1 MNRRETFKALTG
13 GAAGAAALAFSRD
26 AMAQA
31 AATAPQPAAAA
42 RDRARSGGV
51 PSLKI
56 TDIKVFNT
64 KVRGTNLI
72 NVKVYTSEP
81 GLYGIGCGTHA
92 ERPTIVADT
101 VEQYMKPF
109 LIGRN
114 ADEMEKIW
122 QQLWVAPYWR
132 GSVDANNAMAAIDGA
147 LWDIMGKRCGV
158 PVYDLLGGKVR
169 SGLRMLGDVQARSP
183 QELEDGVRKMMAD
196 GYDHFRVYLGG
207 GGEEGGGAARGARG
221 ARGGDQAGGPG
232 VQRSAGGGSIG
243 TAPGGERV
251 MDVHGND
258 AEYIKRLC
266 DAFETIRTKIG
277 WNIEIG
283 HDVHERPTARGAV
296 MLAKAVEQYRP
307 FFMEDL
313 FAPEDVGW
321 YKIVREQS
329 SIGIAMGELFVNQNE
344 WLPLVSNRYI
354 DFMRM
359 HISAA
364 GGLNLARKV
373 AHVCE
378 FFDVRTA
385 WHGPAN
391 VSPVGHAVNL
401 HVDLS
406 IYNFGICEG
415 RAFSD
420 ELKELFPGCPE
431 ARNGIR
437 YSNDRPGLGID
448 LDEKV
453 AAKFAPDGTFGSERG
468 AQDPEGAPMRP

>member
-1 MNRRETFKALTG
+1 MDRRQSLKAFTG
-13 GAAGAAALAFSRD
+13 GAFGAAALSLADCRD
-26 AMAQA
+26 AFAQA

-42 RDRARSGGV
+42 RDRARAGGV
-51 PSLKI
+51 PALKI

-64 KVRGTNLI
+64 KVGGTNMI

-81 GLYGIGCGTHA
+81 GLTGIGCGTHA

-114 ADEMEKIW
+114 ADEIEKIW

-132 GSVDANNAMAAIDGA
+132 ASVDANNAMAAIDGA

-169 SGLRMLGDVQARSP
+169 SGLRMLGDVFARSP
-183 QELEDGVRKMMAD
+183 QDLEDQTRKMMAD
-196 GYDHFRVYLGG
+196 GYDHFRIYLGG
-207 GGEEGGGAARGARG
+207 GGGEGAAPRPA
-221 ARGGDQAGGPG
+221 AAAP

-243 TAPGGERV
+243 RTNNGELV
-251 MDVHGND
+251 TDVHGND
-258 AEYIKRLC
+258 AAYIKQLC
-266 DAFETIRTKIG
+266 DAFEVIRSKIG
-277 WNIEIG
+277 WDIEIG

-307 FFMEDL
+307 FFVEDL
-313 FAPEDVGW
+313 FSPEDSQW
-321 YKIVREQS
+321 YGVVREQS

-344 WLPLVSNRYI
+344 WLPLIANRWI
-354 DFMRM
+354 DLIRM

-373 AHVCE
+373 AHTCE
-378 FFDVRTA
+378 FFDVQTA

-415 RAFSD
+415 RAFTPQ
-420 ELKELFPGCPE
+420 LQELFPGCPE
-431 ARNGIR
+431 VRNGIR
-437 YSNDRPGLGID
+437 YSNDKPGLGID

-453 AAKFAPDGTFGSERG
+453 ALRYPPGNGPVGSERG
-468 AQDPEGAPMRP
+468 AQDPEGAPRRP

>member
-1 MNRRETFKALTG
+1 MDRRQSFRAFTG
-13 GAAGAAALAFSRD
+13 GALGAALSLAESKE
-26 AMAQA
+26 AVAQA

-42 RDRARSGGV
+42 RDRARAGGV
-51 PSLKI
+51 PALKI

-64 KVRGTNLI
+64 KVRGTNMI

-81 GLYGIGCGTHA
+81 GLTGIGCGTHA
-92 ERPTIVADT
+92 ERPTIVAET

-114 ADEMEKIW
+114 ADEIEKIW
-122 QQLWVAPYWR
+122 QQLWIAPYWR
-132 GSVDANNAMAAIDGA
+132 ASVDANNAMAAIDGA

-169 SGLRMLGDVQARSP
+169 SGLRMLGGGGGRDMK
-183 QELEDGVRKMMAD
+183 EMEDRIRAQMAD
-196 GYDHFRVYLGG
+196 GYDHFRVSAPGRGG
-207 GGEEGGGAARGARG
+207 GGDEGAA
-221 ARGGDQAGGPG
+221 P
-232 VQRSAGGGSIG
+232 VERSAGGGSIG
-243 TAPGGERV
+243 RTATGELV
-251 MDVHGND
+251 TDVHGND
-258 AEYIKRLC
+258 AAYINGLVTTF
-266 DAFETIRTKIG
+266 DYIRKNIG
-277 WNIEIG
+277 WDIEIG
-283 HDVHERPTARGAV
+283 TDVHERPTPRGSV
-296 MLAKAVEQYRP
+296 MLAKAVEPYRP
-307 FFMEDL
+307 FFMEDM
-313 FAPEDVGW
+313 FAPEDSQW
-321 YKIVREQS
+321 YGVVRKQA

-344 WLPLVSNRYI
+344 WLPLVANRWI

-364 GGLNLARKV
+364 GGMNLARKV

-378 FFDVRTA
+378 FFDVQTA

-415 RAFSD
+415 NAFS
-420 ELKELFPGCPE
+420 EQLQELFPGCPE
-431 ARNGIR
+431 IRKGIR

-453 AAKFAPDGTFGSERG
+453 ALKYPAGGGAVGSERG
-468 AQDPEGAPMRP
+468 AQDPEGAPRRP

>member
-1 MNRRETFKALTG
+1 MDRRETLKAFTG
-13 GAAGAAALAFSRD
+13 GAMGAAALGAGTLAASRE
-26 AMAQA
+26 ALAQA
-31 AATAPQPAAAA
+31 AATSPQPAAEA
-42 RDRARSGGV
+42 RGRARAGGV
-51 PSLKI
+51 PALKI

-64 KVRGTNLI
+64 KVAGTNLI

-114 ADEMEKIW
+114 ADEIEKIW
-122 QQLWVAPYWR
+122 QELWIAPYWR

-169 SGLRMLGDVQARSP
+169 SGLRMLGDIQARSP
-183 QELEDGVRKMMAD
+183 QAMDDQIRKMMAD
-196 GYDHFRVYLGG
+196 GYDHFRIYLAG
-207 GGEEGGGAARGARG
+207 GGEGGEGGGAPRG
-221 ARGGDQAGGPG
+221 P

-243 TAPGGERV
+243 RTATGEIV
-251 MDVHGND
+251 TDVHGND

-266 DAFETIRTKIG
+266 DAFEYIRTKIS
-277 WNIEIG
+277 WDIEIG
-283 HDVHERPTARGAV
+283 HDVHERPTARGAL

-307 FFMEDL
+307 FFIEDL

-321 YKIVREQS
+321 YKTVREQS
-329 SIGIAMGELFVNQNE
+329 SIGIAMGELFVNQSE
-344 WLPLVSNRYI
+344 WLPLVANRYI

-373 AHVCE
+373 AHTCE
-378 FFDVRTA
+378 FFDVQTA

-415 RAFSD
+415 RGFSEQLQ
-420 ELKELFPGCPE
+420 ELYPGCPE
-431 ARNGIR
+431 VRKGIR
-437 YSNDRPGLGID
+437 YSNDKPGLGID

-453 AAKFAPDGTFGSERG
+453 AIKYPPGGRAIGSERG
-468 AQDPEGAPMRP
+468 AQDQEGAPRRP

>member
-1 MNRRETFKALTG
+1 MDRRQSFKAFVG
-13 GAAGAAALAFSRD
+13 GALGATAALAASKEAF
-26 AMAQA
+26 AQV
-31 AATAPQPAAAA
+31 AATGAPPPGGAA
-42 RDRARSGGV
+42 RDRSRAGGV
-51 PSLKI
+51 PALKI

-64 KVRGTNLI
+64 KVGGTNMI

-92 ERPTIVADT
+92 ERPTLVADT

-114 ADEMEKIW
+114 ADEIEKIW

-183 QELEDGVRKMMAD
+183 EALEDQIRKMMAD
-196 GYDHFRVYLGG
+196 GYDHFRVYLAGGGEGGGEGG
-207 GGEEGGGAARGARG
+207 GGARPAA
-221 ARGGDQAGGPG
+221 P

-243 TAPGGERV
+243 RTASGDIV
-251 MDVHGND
+251 TDVHGND

-266 DAFETIRTKIG
+266 DAFETIRTKVG
-277 WNIEIG
+277 WDIEIG
-283 HDVHERPTARGAV
+283 HDVHERPTPRGAV

-307 FFMEDL
+307 FFMEDM
-313 FAPEDVGW
+313 FAPEDVDW

-329 SIGIAMGELFVNQNE
+329 SVGIAMGELFVNQNE
-344 WLPLVSNRYI
+344 WLPLVTNRYI

-373 AHVCE
+373 AHTCE
-378 FFDVRTA
+378 FFGVQTA

-415 RAFSD
+415 RGFSD
-420 ELKELFPGCPE
+420 QLKELYPGCPE
-431 ARNGIR
+431 VRNGIR
-437 YSNDRPGLGID
+437 YSNDKPGLGID

-453 AAKFAPDGTFGSERG
+453 ALEISADRRSCRF
-468 AQDPEGAPMRP
+468 

>member
-1 MNRRETFKALTG
+1 MDRRETLKAFTG
-13 GAAGAAALAFSRD
+13 GAAGAAMTLAASRE
-26 AMAQA
+26 AFAQA

-42 RDRARSGGV
+42 RDRARAGGV
-51 PSLKI
+51 PALKI

-64 KVRGTNLI
+64 KVAGTNMI

-101 VEQYMKPF
+101 VEQYIKPF

-114 ADEMEKIW
+114 ADEIEKIW
-122 QQLWVAPYWR
+122 QQLWIAPYWR
-132 GSVDANNAMAAIDGA
+132 GSVDSNNAMAAVDGA

-169 SGLRMLGDVQARSP
+169 SGLRMLGDVQARTP
-183 QELEDGVRKMMAD
+183 QAMDDQIRKMMAD
-196 GYDHFRVYLGG
+196 GYDHFRIYLAG
-207 GGEEGGGAARGARG
+207 GGEGGEGGGAPR
-221 ARGGDQAGGPG
+221 PP
-232 VQRSAGGGSIG
+232 VERSAGGGSIG
-243 TAPGGERV
+243 RTASGDIV
-251 MDVHGND
+251 TDVHGND

-266 DAFETIRTKIG
+266 DAFEYIRKNIS
-277 WNIEIG
+277 WDIEIG

-321 YKIVREQS
+321 YKTVREES
-329 SIGIAMGELFVNQNE
+329 AIGIAMGELFVNQNE
-344 WLPLVSNRYI
+344 WLPLVTNRYI

-373 AHVCE
+373 AHTCE
-378 FFDVRTA
+378 FFDVQTA

-415 RAFSD
+415 RNFSEQLQ
-420 ELKELFPGCPE
+420 ELYPGCPE
-431 ARNGIR
+431 VRKGIR
-437 YSNDRPGLGID
+437 YSNDKPGLGID

-453 AAKFAPDGTFGSERG
+453 ALKYPPGGGTVGSERG
-468 AQDPEGAPMRP
+468 AQDPEGAPRRP

>member
-1 MNRRETFKALTG
+1 MDRRESFKAFAG
-13 GAAGAAALAFSRD
+13 GALGAVGLSVGESREAF
-26 AMAQA
+26 AQA
-31 AATAPQPAAAA
+31 AAGAPQPAASA
-42 RDRARSGGV
+42 RDRARAGGV
-51 PSLKI
+51 PALKI
-56 TDIKVFNT
+56 TDVKVFNT
-64 KVRGTNLI
+64 KVAGTNMI

-92 ERPTIVADT
+92 ERPTVVADT
-101 VEQYMKPF
+101 VEQYLKPF

-114 ADEMEKIW
+114 ADEIEKIW

-132 GSVDANNAMAAIDGA
+132 ASVDANNAMAAIDGA
-147 LWDIMGKRCGV
+147 LWDVMGKRCGV

-183 QELEDGVRKMMAD
+183 EALEDQVRKMMAD
-196 GYDHFRVYLGG
+196 GYDHFRVYLAGG
-207 GGEEGGGAARGARG
+207 GEGGGAAPA
-221 ARGGDQAGGPG
+221 AP

-243 TAPGGERV
+243 RTAAGELV
-251 MDVHGND
+251 TDIHGND

-266 DAFETIRTKIG
+266 DAFETIRGKIG

-283 HDVHERPTARGAV
+283 HDVHERPTPRGAV

-307 FFMEDL
+307 FFIEDL
-313 FAPEDVGW
+313 FAPEDVEW
-321 YKIVREQS
+321 YKIVRAQS
-329 SIGIAMGELFVNQNE
+329 AIGIAMGELFVNQNE
-344 WLPLVSNRYI
+344 WPPLVSGRLI
-354 DFMRM
+354 DLIRM

-373 AHVCE
+373 AHTCE
-378 FFDVRTA
+378 FFGVQTA

-406 IYNFGICEG
+406 ITNFGICEG
-415 RAFSD
+415 RAFSEQLQ
-420 ELKELFPGCPE
+420 ELYPGCPE
-431 ARNGIR
+431 VRNGVR
-437 YSNDRPGLGID
+437 YSNDKPGLGID

-453 AAKFAPDGTFGSERG
+453 ALKYPPGGGAIGSERG
-468 AQDPEGAPMRP
+468 AQDPEGAPRRP